1 MKLYSHTGLTPAA
14 IFSSPGRT
22 ELGGNHTD
30 HQGGHVL
37 ASAVT
42 LSLRAEAA
50 ITDDSRVRVYSPG
63 HAPVD
68 VALSELDPR
77 PDERGTSAALVRGV
91 AAALHRRGAEFG
103 KSGLALAVDGDLPE
117 GLGLSSS
124 AAYELLVAVAM
135 DELLCGG
142 RFTAVERAQ
151 AAQEA
156 ENVYFGKPC
165 GLMDQLACAVG
176 GVVAVDFGSETPRV
190 ERLTLDLEEAG
201 YALYLVYSG
210 SGHEDLTADY
220 AAVTDEMRAVAGFFG
235 ATRLRDVDE
244 LAVVGAVSRL
254 REAVGDRAVLRALH
268 FYAEDRRAVREA
280 RAVREG
286 DVASFL
292 EIVRE
297 SGRSSAMYL
306 QNLVPQ
312 GSTLHQPM
320 LLTQALCE
328 HALLPRGAVR
338 VHGGGFAGAVEAFVP
353 LDMEEHFLRALKG
366 YEKTR
371 LSLRSTGAQRIE

>member
-1 MKLYSHTGLTPAA
+1 
-14 IFSSPGRT
+14 
-22 ELGGNHTD
+22 
-30 HQGGHVL
+30 
-37 ASAVT
+37 
-42 LSLRAEAA
+42 
-50 ITDDSRVRVYSPG
+50 
-63 HAPVD
+63 
-68 VALSELDPR
+68 
-77 PDERGTSAALVRGV
+77 
-91 AAALHRRGAEFG
+91 
-103 KSGLALAVDGDLPE
+103 
-117 GLGLSSS
+117 
-124 AAYELLVAVAM
+124 M

-142 RFTAVERAQ
+142 RFTAVERAH

-176 GVVAVDFGSETPRV
+176 GVVAVDFGPETPRV
-190 ERLTLDLEEAG
+190 ERLTLDLEEVG

-286 DVASFL
+286 DIANFL
-292 EIVRE
+292 ALVRE

-312 GSTLHQPM
+312 GSALLQPM

>member
-1 MKLYSHTGLTPAA
+1 MKLYPNTGLTPSA

-42 LSLRAEAA
+42 LSLNAEVAC
-50 ITDDSRVRVYSPG
+50 TDDGHVRVYSSG
-63 HAPVD
+63 HEPVD
-68 VALSELDPR
+68 VSLCELEPR
-77 PDERGTSAALVRGV
+77 EAERGTSAALVRGI
-91 AAALHRRGAEFG
+91 AAALHRRGASFDG
-103 KSGLALAVDGDLPE
+103 RGLALAVEGALPE
-117 GLGLSSS
+117 GMGLSSS
-124 AAYELLVAVAM
+124 AAFELLVAVAM

-142 RFTAVERAQ
+142 RFTPVERAQ
-151 AAQEA
+151 VAQEA

-165 GLMDQLACAVG
+165 GLMDQLACSVG
-176 GVVAVDFGSETPRV
+176 GVVAVDFGPETPRV
-190 ERLTLDLEEAG
+190 ERLTLNLEGAG

-220 AAVTDEMRAVAGFFG
+220 AAVTDEMRAVAGYFG
-235 ATRLRDVDE
+235 AERLRDVSE
-244 LAVVGAVSRL
+244 LTVMSSLPQL
-254 REAVGDRAVLRALH
+254 REAVGDRAVLRAMH
-268 FYAEDRRAVREA
+268 FYAEDRRAAREA
-280 RAVREG
+280 EAVRDG
-286 DVASFL
+286 DIALFL
-292 EIVRE
+292 ELVRE

-312 GSTLHQPM
+312 GGVLRQPL

-328 HALLPRGAVR
+328 RALFPRGAVR
-338 VHGGGFAGAVEAFVP
+338 VHGGGFAGAIEAFVP
-353 LDMEEHFLRALKG
+353 LDMEEHFLRALDG

-371 LSLRSTGAQRIE
+371 LNLRETGAQRIE

>member
-50 ITDDSRVRVYSPG
+50 ITDDGRVRVYSQS

-176 GVVAVDFGSETPRV
+176 GVVAVDFGPETPRV
-190 ERLTLDLEEAG
+190 ERLTLDLEEVG

-210 SGHEDLTADY
+210 SSHEDLTADY

-286 DVASFL
+286 DIANFL
-292 EIVRE
+292 ALVRE

-312 GSTLHQPM
+312 GSVLHQPM

-338 VHGGGFAGAVEAFVP
+338 VHGGGFAGAIEAFVP

>member
-50 ITDDSRVRVYSPG
+50 ITDDGRVRVYSQS
-63 HAPVD
+63 HEPVD

-91 AAALHRRGAEFG
+91 AAALHRRGAAFG

-135 DELLCGG
+135 DELLWGG

-176 GVVAVDFGSETPRV
+176 GVVAVDFGPETPRV

-286 DVASFL
+286 DIANFL
-292 EIVRE
+292 ALVRE

-312 GSTLHQPM
+312 GSVLHQPM

-338 VHGGGFAGAVEAFVP
+338 VHGGGFAGAIEAFVP

>member
-50 ITDDSRVRVYSPG
+50 ITDDSRVCVYSPG

-176 GVVAVDFGSETPRV
+176 GVVAVDFGPETPRV
-190 ERLTLDLEEAG
+190 ERLTLDLEEVG

-235 ATRLRDVDE
+235 APRLRDVDE

-286 DVASFL
+286 DIANFL
-292 EIVRE
+292 ALVRE

-312 GSTLHQPM
+312 GSALLQPM

>member
-50 ITDDSRVRVYSPG
+50 ITDDGRVCVYSPG

-91 AAALHRRGAEFG
+91 AAALHRRGAAFG
-103 KSGLALAVDGDLPE
+103 KNGLALAVDGDLPE

-176 GVVAVDFGSETPRV
+176 GVVAVDFGPETPHV

-286 DVASFL
+286 DIANFL
-292 EIVRE
+292 ALVRE

-312 GSTLHQPM
+312 GSVLHQPM

-338 VHGGGFAGAVEAFVP
+338 VHGGGFAGAIEAFVP

>member
-50 ITDDSRVRVYSPG
+50 ITDDGRVRVYSQG

-91 AAALHRRGAEFG
+91 AAALHRRGAAFG

-176 GVVAVDFGSETPRV
+176 GVVAVDFGPETPRV
-190 ERLTLDLEEAG
+190 ERLTLDLEEVG

-210 SGHEDLTADY
+210 SSHEDLTADY

-286 DVASFL
+286 DIANFL
-292 EIVRE
+292 ALVRE

-312 GSTLHQPM
+312 GSVLHQPM

-371 LSLRSTGAQRIE
+371 LSLCSTGAQRIE

>member
-50 ITDDSRVRVYSPG
+50 ITDDSRVCVYSPG

-103 KSGLALAVDGDLPE
+103 KNGLALAVDGDLPE

-286 DVASFL
+286 DIANFL
-292 EIVRE
+292 ALVRE

-312 GSTLHQPM
+312 GSVLHQPM